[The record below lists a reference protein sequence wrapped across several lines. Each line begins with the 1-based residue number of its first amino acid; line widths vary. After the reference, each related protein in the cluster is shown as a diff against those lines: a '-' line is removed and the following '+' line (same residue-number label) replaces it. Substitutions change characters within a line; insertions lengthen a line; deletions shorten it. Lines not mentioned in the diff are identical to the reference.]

1 MVKYNSVC
9 MYVRTP
15 YKMHDD
21 VNNGGNI
28 VLTDVPCYEKL
39 LRKHV
44 ALNVGKQGHSLL
56 ILLGLR
62 DAEIQMLHNDNPH
75 NYTNAIHGGLLKFK
89 DRGGTWDELIE
100 AMQDAAIGLEYI
112 EGLKGELNS
121 IRC

>member
-1 MVKYNSVC
+1 
-9 MYVRTP
+9 MYVHP
-15 YKMHDD
+15 IMYLHEHALD
-21 VNNGGNI
+21 GGTV

-44 ALNVGKQGHSLL
+44 AQNVGKQGHCLL

-75 NYTNAIHGGLLKFK
+75 NYMNAIHGGLLQFK
-89 DRGGTWDELIE
+89 DRGGTWGELIE
-100 AMQDAAIGLEYI
+100 AMKEAGIGVEYI

-121 IRC
+121 MHG